1 MIDIRCSFIDHL
13 PVNFHEQKNPRRHKM
28 PRISKTDYISNDNM
42 QFFKII
48 LNSASNKAKLGAIR

>member
-1 MIDIRCSFIDHL
+1 
-13 PVNFHEQKNPRRHKM
+13 M

-48 LNSASNKAKLGAIR
+48 LNSASNKAKLGAIRWWNFAITMIMYSGAQNESVV